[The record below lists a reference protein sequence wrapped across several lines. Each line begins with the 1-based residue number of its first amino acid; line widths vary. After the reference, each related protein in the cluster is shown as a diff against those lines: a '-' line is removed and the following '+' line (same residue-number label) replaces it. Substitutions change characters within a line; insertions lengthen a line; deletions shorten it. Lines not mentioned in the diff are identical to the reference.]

1 MSMTLKALRKPREI
15 IDRKELVS
23 KLEDMAGCGGSGQ
36 DIRRGLLALL
46 KEAYQHGHEEVRRRC
61 MEGPTRVNGAITVR
75 ENCYL
80 MDQLVAT
87 LYDFVTTHVYAPGVR
102 TKGEKISLLAVG
114 GYGRGELS
122 PFSDIDLLFLL
133 PYKSTPY
140 SEQLVEYM
148 LYILWDMGLKVGHA
162 TRNIDECLRLSK
174 TDITIRTALLE
185 ARWLWGDR
193 ALAEEF
199 KQRFRSD
206 IAAGSGLAFVEAK
219 LAERDARHDRLGD
232 SRYVL
237 EPNVKEDKGGL
248 RDLHTLFWISKY
260 LYNIQDVRELV
271 DLGLLTQQTADSF
284 IKAQTF
290 LWSVRCLLHYL
301 TKRGEDRLTF
311 DMQKEIASRL
321 GYTDHTGAAGVERFM
336 RHYFLIAKDVGDLT
350 RIFCAVLEEN
360 NKRKPRFRL
369 RRPKQ
374 IEGCFIVDGDRL
386 ALQKDHSFQDD
397 PVQILKVFRLAQTME
412 LDIHPDTL
420 RQVHENLKLVTRLR
434 TNAEANALFL
444 EILCDQR
451 EAENSLRRMNEAGVF
466 GRFLPD
472 FGKVVAQMQ
481 YDMYHVYTTD
491 EHTIRAIGIMHR
503 IEKGTLND
511 ELPLSTSVMPTI
523 QSRRALYVAVMMHD
537 IAKGRGGDHSTLGA
551 KLALK
556 ICPRL
561 GLSPE
566 ETETVSWLVAHHL
579 DMSRN
584 AFKRDVDDPQTIDD
598 FAKLVQSPERLKLL
612 LLLTCA
618 DIRAVGPQVWNGWK
632 AALLR
637 ELYYRTIDALSGGLS
652 AEHRDQRVSR
662 KKKALQAAL
671 NDWSEDEITQH
682 FALGL
687 PSYWLIYDTDTQV
700 KHAQMIRR
708 ALAADRQL
716 TIESEAH
723 PENDVLNVTVL
734 CPDHPGLFARIS
746 GAIALLG
753 CSIVDAKIITLT
765 NGMALDGF
773 SVLDSKGELTVSEEK
788 QKRLRETIEQ
798 VLTGTRNV
806 AKELATKSG
815 TLPQRAKVFTVP
827 PRVIIDNS
835 ISKTHTVVEVN
846 GRDRPGFLYNVTR
859 TLTDLGLQIGSAQ
872 VSTYGERVVD
882 VFYVKD
888 IFGMKVDH
896 QSKLKQMREQLM
908 MVLEKEQ
915 QAPALKRKV
924 G

>member
-1 MSMTLKALRKPREI
+1 MSMTIKGLRKPREI

-23 KLEDMAGCGGSGQ
+23 KLDEMVAKGGNAQ
-36 DIRRGLLALL
+36 ETRRSLLALL
-46 KEAYQHGHEEVRRRC
+46 KDAYRDGHEEVRRRC
-61 MEGPTRVNGAITVR
+61 MDGPGRVNGAVTVR

-80 MDQLVAT
+80 MDQLVVT
-87 LYDFVTTHVYAPGVR
+87 LYDFVTNHVYAPGVR

-133 PYKSTPY
+133 PYKATPY
-140 SEQLVEYM
+140 SEQVVEYM

-185 ARWLWGDR
+185 ARWLWGDK
-193 ALAEEF
+193 ALADEF

-206 IAAGSGLAFVEAK
+206 VVASSGLAFVEAK

-260 LYNIQDVRELV
+260 LYGIHDVRELV
-271 DLGLLTQQTADSF
+271 GLGLLTRQTADRF

-311 DMQKEIASRL
+311 DMQKEIAARL

-336 RHYFLIAKDVGDLT
+336 RHYFLTAKDVGDLT
-350 RIFCAVLEEN
+350 RIFCAVLEEH

-369 RRPKQ
+369 RRAKE
-374 IEGCFIVDGDRL
+374 IDGFFVIDGDRL
-386 ALQKDHSFQDD
+386 ALKKDASFAQD
-397 PVQILKVFRLAQTME
+397 PLQLLKAFRHAQTLDM
-412 LDIHPDTL
+412 DIHPDTL
-420 RQVHENLKLVTRLR
+420 RLIHENLKLVTRLR
-434 TNAEANALFL
+434 NNAEANALFL
-444 EILCDQR
+444 DILCDQR
-451 EAENSLRRMNEAGVF
+451 EAEITLRRMNEAGVF

-472 FGKVVAQMQ
+472 FAKVVAQMQ

-503 IEKGTLND
+503 IEAGSLTD
-511 ELPLSTSVMPTI
+511 ELPLSTSVMPTV

-537 IAKGRGGDHSTLGA
+537 IAKGRGGDHSVLGA
-551 KLALK
+551 KLSEK

-566 ETETVSWLVAHHL
+566 ETETVAWLVHHHL
-579 DMSRN
+579 DMSRT

-662 KKKALQAAL
+662 KKAALQEAL
-671 NDWSEDEITQH
+671 GGWSEEDLAQY

-687 PSYWLIYDTDTQV
+687 PSYWLTYDTETQV
-700 KHAQMIRR
+700 KHAEMIRD
-708 ALAADRQL
+708 ALATKRPL
-716 TIESEAH
+716 TIQTEAI
-723 PENDVLNVTVL
+723 PENDVLTVTVL

-753 CSIVDAKIITLT
+753 CSIVEAKIITLT
-765 NGMALDGF
+765 NGMALDSF
-773 SVLDSKGELTVSEEK
+773 SVLDPKGELTVSTDK
-788 QKRLRETIEQ
+788 QSRLHEAIEQ
-798 VLTGTRNV
+798 VLTGQRNA
-806 AKELATKSG
+806 AKELATKPS

-846 GRDRPGFLYNVTR
+846 GRDRPGFLYDVTR
-859 TLTDLGLQIGSAQ
+859 TLTNLGLQIGSAR

-896 QSKLKQMREQLM
+896 QSKLKDLRASLMDVLDREN
-908 MVLEKEQ
+908 
-915 QAPALKRKV
+915 QAPPLKRKV